1 MRKNTAS
8 QKSGGAAREILIPC
22 VTLTVT
28 CILIALLLAVT
39 NAVTAPKIAE
49 LQVQTQA
56 ESRQAV
62 LPDAGTFSEEKTVAL
77 DGTEYAYCEGLD
89 AQGNCV
95 GYVFTTSAKG
105 YGGDVV
111 VMSGVD
117 LDGTVT
123 GIQTLELNETAGLG
137 MKAGEESFLG
147 QFTGKSAGIGVAKNS
162 PGANDIQA
170 LTGATITSR
179 AVTDSVNTALEL
191 YQLVKEGGN
200 NER

>member
-8 QKSGGAAREILIPC
+8 QKSGGTVREIVVPC
-22 VTLTVT
+22 ITLTVT
-28 CILIALLLAVT
+28 CVIIALLLAVT
-39 NAVTAPKIAE
+39 NGITAPKIAE

-56 ESRQAV
+56 ESRQMV
-62 LPDAGTFSEEKTVAL
+62 LPDAETFSEEKTVSL
-77 DGTEYAYCEGLD
+77 DGANYTYCEGLD
-89 AQGNCV
+89 AQGNWA

-117 LDGTVT
+117 PNGKVT
-123 GIQTLELNETAGLG
+123 GIQTIELNETAGLG
-137 MKAGEESFLG
+137 MKAAEEDFLS
-147 QFTGKSAGIGVAKNS
+147 QFEGKTAGIGVAKND

-179 AVTDSVNTALEL
+179 AVTDSVNVALEL
-191 YQLVKEGGN
+191 YQLVKEGGAQ
-200 NER
+200 